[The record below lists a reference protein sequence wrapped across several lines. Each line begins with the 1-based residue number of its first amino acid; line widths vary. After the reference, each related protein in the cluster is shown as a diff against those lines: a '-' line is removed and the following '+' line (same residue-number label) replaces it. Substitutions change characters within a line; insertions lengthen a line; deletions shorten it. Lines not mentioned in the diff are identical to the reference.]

1 MVFNVDGSV
10 FTNLENVGFE
20 GLVRNHEISF

>member
-1 MVFNVDGSV
+1 MVFNVDGSA
-10 FTNLENVGFE
+10 FTNFENVGLG